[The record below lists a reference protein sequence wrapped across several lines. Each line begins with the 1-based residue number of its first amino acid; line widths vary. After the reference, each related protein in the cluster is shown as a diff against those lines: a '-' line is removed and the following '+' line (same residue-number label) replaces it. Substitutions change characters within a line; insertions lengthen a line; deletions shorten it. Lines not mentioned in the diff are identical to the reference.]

1 MICFRVVWLTIIQN
15 KMSLNNKS
23 GIYFY
28 LQKTGQ
34 VDDILRVYCDPDSDG
49 YCAKFSQP
57 SIGTETEKYF
67 VYLYEAVEYLNVFR
81 DLLLADR
88 NPYHAYQLDVPGFP
102 AVILDRTSLARD
114 WCVVKDA
121 IYSLRREWPVER
133 MVA

>member
-1 MICFRVVWLTIIQN
+1 MAH
-15 KMSLNNKS
+15 NKS

-34 VDDILRVYCDPDSDG
+34 QDDVLRIYCDPNSEG

-67 VYLYEAVEYLNVFR
+67 VYLYEVVEYLNVFR

-88 NPYHAYQLDVPGFP
+88 NPHQAYQLDVPSFP
-102 AVILDRTSLARD
+102 AVILDRDILANQ
-114 WCVVKDA
+114 WYMVKDA
-121 IYSLRREWPVER
+121 VYSLKREWPVER
-133 MVA
+133 MIA